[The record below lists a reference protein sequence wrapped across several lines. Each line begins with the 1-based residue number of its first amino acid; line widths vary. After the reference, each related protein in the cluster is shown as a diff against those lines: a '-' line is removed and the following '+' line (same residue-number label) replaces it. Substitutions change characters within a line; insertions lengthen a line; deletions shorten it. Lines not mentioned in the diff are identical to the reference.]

1 MEVFVVK
8 FFVFFANYLNDRVRH
23 FVWTC
28 RWLKDFNVSATFST
42 QIRIFLMLT
51 LAQSMRPRKMPEKAG
66 LGCDKNSFD
75 LSAVFRTTL
84 G

>member
-8 FFVFFANYLNDRVRH
+8 FFVFFANYLNDRTMG
-23 FVWTC
+23 FVWVGKC
-28 RWLKDFNVSATFST
+28 LEDFNVSATFST
-42 QIRIFLMLT
+42 EIRIFLMLEF
-51 LAQSMRPRKMPEKAG
+51 AQSLRPRQMLEKAG

-75 LSAVFRTTL
+75 LSAVFRKTL